1 MQNSDTKNLCNLDIV
16 ASWRESNGQRH
27 RTEMTHSLWRFVWRW
42 TMEYALVYVT
52 SHFFLLPFSSSSS
65 SWRWWKT
72 MTQST
77 IIQFVVSVCVCVSS
91 NISFLFVENK
101 VSRLSNEVNSIERRI
116 ELHLLLLLTRKTL
129 KEEIENE
136 EEYSW
141 ILLFEEGE
149 ANGKSIKV
157 ILIYINS
164 LLF

>member
-1 MQNSDTKNLCNLDIV
+1 
-16 ASWRESNGQRH
+16 
-27 RTEMTHSLWRFVWRW
+27 
-42 TMEYALVYVT
+42 
-52 SHFFLLPFSSSSS
+52 
-65 SWRWWKT
+65 